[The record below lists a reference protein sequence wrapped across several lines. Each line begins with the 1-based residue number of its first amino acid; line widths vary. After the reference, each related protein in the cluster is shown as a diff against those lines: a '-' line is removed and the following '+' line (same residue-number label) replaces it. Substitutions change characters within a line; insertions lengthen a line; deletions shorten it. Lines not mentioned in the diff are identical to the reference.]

1 MAALS
6 TSAALLISA
15 GVSAATKVGTTLY
28 QRKKMKEA
36 MAEQKSEADKQA
48 AFQTMEAD
56 VARQRKERVETR
68 RRKKF
73 ELGDNL
79 GQAQQTIG

>member
-6 TSAALLISA
+6 TGTALLISA
-15 GVSAATKVGTTLY
+15 GVSAATEVGTALY

-36 MAEQKSEADKQA
+36 MGEQKAEADKQA
-48 AFQTMEAD
+48 AKRAMEAD
-56 VARQRKERVETR
+56 VARQRKERVMT
-68 RRKKF
+68 RRKKRF